1 MLLPILTIALLAS
14 LVSVKGSTTGQMN
27 LQMNAGCGFH
37 LTTTG
42 GYNGSV
48 GQLGNGQVR
57 AGSDL
62 SPSLFTWFGDAFAD
76 QQARG
81 CWWTPPTSVLQCDFN
96 EQPAHGFEIG
106 CAGGVSYRDQTAF
119 YECHTGDGDEVNLY
133 LQPRGVDCLTVM
145 IHSDSCR
152 PPCAGEGSAPPS
164 SPFPTPTPM
173 QTPTSPTGKSP
184 SDTGS
189 PTTSSPTS
197 TSTHPPGECD
207 VVIAEGPDEIILIDR
222 GNPDTAYGPNPDM
235 IVQLSPNA
243 SSIFIFRFSS
253 SDAGKECGLIFDL
266 PAEQQPLPYRLTGTG
281 LVSFAVL
288 DGPQLESGS
297 TTWNSAPGVAMPL
310 ESVTLKP
317 GISIEPMSFPCP
329 GADAEVAVLMTDGPS
344 SDACLEY
351 EQLGSGTPMGLY
363 LVKC

>member
-14 LVSVKGSTTGQMN
+14 LASVRGSSVQMD

-76 QQARG
+76 QQGRG
-81 CWWTPPTSVLQCDFN
+81 CWWTPPTSVLQCDWN
-96 EQPAHGFEIG
+96 QQPAHGFAIG
-106 CAGGVSYRDQTAF
+106 CNGGVSYRDQTAF
-119 YECHTGDGDEVNLY
+119 YECHTGDRDEVNLY

-145 IHSDSCR
+145 IHADSCR
-152 PPCAGEGSAPPS
+152 PPCAGEGSSSHLPS
-164 SPFPTPTPM
+164 PNPTPTPS
-173 QTPTSPTGKSP
+173 QTPTSPTGQNP

-189 PTTSSPTS
+189 PTTSSPTPKN
-197 TSTHPPGECD
+197 THPPGECD

-222 GNPDTAYGPNPDM
+222 ANPDIAYGPNPDM

-243 SSIFIFRFSS
+243 STIFVFRLSS
-253 SDAGKECGLIFDL
+253 SDAGKECGFIFDL
-266 PAEQQPLPYRLTGTG
+266 PFPSQPLPYRLTGSG

-288 DGPQLESGS
+288 DGPQLESGN
-297 TTWNSAPGVAMPL
+297 TTWNGTPGVAMPL

-317 GISIEPMSFPCP
+317 GMRIEPVSFPCP
-329 GADAEVAVLMTDGPS
+329 SADTEVAVLMTDGLE

-351 EQLGSGTPMGLY
+351 EQLDSGTPMGLY